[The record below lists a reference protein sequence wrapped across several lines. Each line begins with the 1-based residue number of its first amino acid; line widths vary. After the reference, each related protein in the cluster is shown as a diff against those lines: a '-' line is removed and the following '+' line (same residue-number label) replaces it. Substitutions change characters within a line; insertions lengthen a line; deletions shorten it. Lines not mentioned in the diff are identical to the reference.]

1 MVETTWHWLGST
13 FFPLLHANFFYLW
26 IFGGIFACTAL
37 FKSFHSIWIGFW
49 SRLWLGNSRTLNF
62 LGRLTEILQ
71 VIVTLKGSLSVHL
84 QSSNKWSRFILNIFL
99 HNEEF
104 SIMVNCPDYDAGKQP
119 KTITFPQP
127 CFTTVI
133 QVFCEMLSMI
143 LAKHVFWY
151 FDQITLSLP
160 LLSRTHCPK
169 NPGFC
174 LGAYKQTLD
183 LPWILYNVIQIQ
195 YANGKMIS
203 NFPLSSYNKW
213 SPLNCDLAS

>member
-1 MVETTWHWLGST
+1 M
-13 FFPLLHANFFYLW
+13 
-26 IFGGIFACTAL
+26 FGGNFACTVL

-62 LGRLTEILQ
+62 LGRFTGILR
-71 VIVTLKGSLSVHL
+71 VIVTLKGPLSVHL
-84 QSSNKWSRFILNIFL
+84 QSSNKWSHIILNTFL

-104 SIMVNCPDYDAGKQP
+104 SMMVSCPDYDAAKQP
-119 KTITFPQP
+119 QTITFPQL

-133 QVFCEMLSMI
+133 QVFCEILSMI

-160 LLSRTHCPK
+160 LQSRIHCPQ

-174 LGAYKQTLD
+174 LG
-183 LPWILYNVIQIQ
+183 V
-195 YANGKMIS
+195 
-203 NFPLSSYNKW
+203 
-213 SPLNCDLAS
+213 